1 MSIIQLIKIFL
12 RHFWL
17 LISVPL
23 LLALIVLYLTKNQTY
38 YYETKTTIY
47 TGIASGYGLDQ
58 DRRVDFFVAN
68 NSFDNLMNI
77 IKSRETLTE
86 VAIRLLTQGLILDS
100 YNPVYISRES
110 FIELRKNVPQNVK
123 NLVVKPIIEGDSI
136 AYKVAFEQT
145 VQNLYNYKNSTD
157 TNYIYS
163 LLNYPH
169 PHYSLRKLSEVDVK
183 RIASSDL
190 IELSYKSDDPGISL
204 QTLVI
209 LAEVFMRNYKLM
221 KENQSDAV
229 VRYFEEQVRL
239 SLIRLKEAEDRL
251 LEFNK
256 SNNIINYY
264 EQSKFI
270 AEKKEDIDEFIQ
282 KEKMKYAGAEQTL
295 KKLED
300 KLQIQ
305 GQIHGISDQI
315 IVKRNRL
322 VEITEKIAVNEIYNE
337 PDTLS
342 KSMLAKLKKEASQI
356 ERELNQDLN
365 ELYQYTNTIEGIPLH
380 DLLTEWLKNL
390 VIFAESKAGIQV
402 LLEHQRD
409 FQKNY
414 QLFAPLGANLS
425 RIEREIDVA
434 EREYLSL
441 LHSLGQAKLRQQ
453 NEELSTNIKV
463 LDEPFYPINAKP
475 SKRKL
480 FVIAAAFFGFLVVAF
495 VILLTEYFDN
505 TIKTLERGKKFTA
518 LTTAGL
524 MPKIIAKYQSF
535 NLPFISNRL
544 CELIIQ
550 EIKLYTTTSAD
561 EDERTTKIISVFST
575 TNQEGKSFIAGK
587 LVQKL
592 RSVGDQVLYLNFTF
606 KDDANKLID
615 RNQNAGNNQHVET
628 RNKGVK
634 GLLSMIRSNFTN
646 FQMDDESQATLNK
659 DNMTYLIDD
668 SFTEKQDIFDLLPD
682 NQITSLDKF
691 RYVFV
696 EIPAIL
702 YYPYPPDVIAQS
714 NLSLL
719 VVRANREWKN
729 ADSSALGIYSE
740 VSKSKTLFVLNG
752 TDIEEVETVLGLLPK
767 KRSRLR
773 NFLRQALHFQFY
785 TKSSIN

>member
-23 LLALIVLYLTKNQTY
+23 LLAIIVIYLTKNQTY
-38 YYETKTTIY
+38 YFESKTTIY
-47 TGIASGYGLDQ
+47 TGIASGYNLDQ
-58 DRRVDFFVAN
+58 DKRVDFFVAN

-100 YNPVYISRES
+100 FNPIYISKES

-123 NLVVKPIIEGDSI
+123 NLVVKPLIENDSL
-136 AYKVAFEQT
+136 AYRIAFEQT
-145 VQNLYNYKNSTD
+145 VQNLYNFKNSTD

-169 PHYSLRKLSEVDVK
+169 KHYSLRALAGVEVK
-183 RIASSDL
+183 RIGNSDL
-190 IELSYKSDDPGISL
+190 VELTYKNDDPGISL

-209 LAEVFMRNYKLM
+209 LTEVFIRNFKAM

-229 VRYFEEQVRL
+229 VKYFTEQVRL
-239 SLIRLKEAEDRL
+239 SQIRLKEAEDRL

-264 EQSKFI
+264 EQSKYI

-282 KEKMKYAGAEQTL
+282 KEKMKYMGAEQAL

-315 IVKRNRL
+315 IMKRNRL
-322 VEITEKIAVNEIYNE
+322 IEITEKITINDIYNE
-337 PDTLS
+337 PDTVSKAMLS
-342 KSMLAKLKKEASQI
+342 KLRVEATQLQK
-356 ERELNQDLN
+356 ELNQDLN
-365 ELYQYTNTIEGIPLH
+365 ELYQYSNTIEGIPLQ
-380 DLLTEWLKNL
+380 DLLKEWLKNL
-390 VIFAESKAGIQV
+390 VILAESKAGIKV
-402 LLEHQRD
+402 LIEHQQD

-425 RIEREIDVA
+425 RIEREIDVC

-441 LHSLGQAKLRQQ
+441 LHSLSQAKLRQQ
-453 NEELSTNIKV
+453 NEELSANIKV
-463 LDEPFYPINAKP
+463 LDNPFYPLNAKP
-475 SKRKL
+475 SKRKI
-480 FVIAAAFFGFLVVAF
+480 FVLAAAFFGFLIVAF

-505 TIKTLERGKKFTA
+505 TIKTLERAQK
-518 LTTAGL
+518 LTGLSPAGL
-524 MPKIIAKYQSF
+524 MPKIIGKYQSF

-550 EIKLYTTTSAD
+550 EIKLHTNTNPD

-575 TNQEGKSFIAGK
+575 VSQEGKSFIAGK

-592 RSVGDQVLYLNFTF
+592 RSVGDQVLYLNFLF
-606 KDDANKLID
+606 KP
-615 RNQNAGNNQHVET
+615 ET
-628 RNKGVK
+628 DVVNERSHSRHEESASIENKGIM
-634 GLLSMIRSNFTN
+634 GLFSKLKANLPIFNTEEDLQSIT
-646 FQMDDESQATLNK
+646 NK
-659 DNMTYLIDD
+659 DNLTYLIDD

-691 RYVFV
+691 RYVII
-696 EIPAIL
+696 ELPAIL
-702 YYPYPPDVIAQS
+702 YYPYPPDVVAQS
-714 NLSLL
+714 HLSLM
-719 VVRANREWKN
+719 VVRANREWKK
-729 ADSSALGIYSE
+729 ADSSALVIYNE
-740 VSKSKTLFVLNG
+740 VIKTKSLFVLNG

-773 NFLRQALHFQFY
+773 RFVRQALNFQFY
-785 TKSSIN
+785 SKSSIN

>member
-1 MSIIQLIKIFL
+1 
-12 RHFWL
+12 
-17 LISVPL
+17 VPL
-23 LLALIVLYLTKNQTY
+23 LLAVIVYYLTKKQTY
-38 YYETKTTIY
+38 YYESKSTIY
-47 TGIASGYGLDQ
+47 TGIASGYSLDQ

-86 VAIRLLTQGLILDS
+86 VAIRLFTQGLILDS
-100 YNPVYISRES
+100 YNPVFISKES
-110 FIELRKNVPQNVK
+110 FIELRRNVPQNVK
-123 NLVVKPIIEGDSI
+123 NLVVKPLIENDSL
-136 AYKVAFEQT
+136 AYKIAFEQT
-145 VQNLYNYKNSTD
+145 VQNFYNYKNSTD

-169 PHYSLRKLSEVDVK
+169 RHYSLRKLSEVEVK
-183 RIASSDL
+183 RVANSDL
-190 IELSYKSDDPGISL
+190 VELTYKSDDPGISL
-204 QTLVI
+204 QTLII
-209 LAEVFMRNYKLM
+209 LTEVFMKNYKLM

-229 VRYFEEQVRL
+229 VKYFEEQVLL
-239 SLIRLKEAEDRL
+239 SQIRLKEAEDRL

-282 KEKMKYAGAEQTL
+282 KEKMKYLGAEQTL

-300 KLQIQ
+300 KLEIQ

-315 IVKRNRL
+315 ILKRNRL
-322 VEITEKIAVNEIYNE
+322 VEITEKIAINEIYNE

-342 KSMLAKLKKEASQI
+342 KAMLGKLRVEAVQI
-356 ERELNQDLN
+356 QNELNQDLN
-365 ELYQYTNTIEGIPLH
+365 VLYQYTNTIEGIPLQ

-402 LLEHQRD
+402 LLEHQQD

-425 RIEREIDVA
+425 RIEREIDVC

-441 LHSLGQAKLRQQ
+441 LHSLSQAKLRQQ
-453 NEELSTNIKV
+453 NEALSSNIKV
-463 LDEPFYPINAKP
+463 LDNPFYPLNAKP

-480 FVIAAAFFGFLVVAF
+480 LILAAAFFGFLVVAF
-495 VILLTEYFDN
+495 IILLTEYFDN
-505 TIKTLERGKKFTA
+505 TIKTVERGKKFTEI
-518 LTTAGL
+518 LPAGL
-524 MPKIIAKYQSF
+524 MPKIIGKYQSY

-550 EIKLYTTTSAD
+550 EIKLHTNTGAD
-561 EDERTTKIISVFST
+561 EDERSTRIISVFST
-575 TNQEGKSFIAGK
+575 TDQEGKSFIAGK

-592 RSVGDQVLYLNFTF
+592 RSVGDQVLYLNFLQKEKSEQF
-606 KDDANKLID
+606 KERKEST
-615 RNQNAGNNQHVET
+615 NQARTTVN
-628 RNKGVK
+628 RKGIL
-634 GLLSMIRSNFTN
+634 GLFSMIKASFSQFNFEEDRQSVT
-646 FQMDDESQATLNK
+646 NK
-659 DNMTYLIDD
+659 DNMTYIIDD

-682 NQITSLDKF
+682 NQITSLDKY
-691 RYVFV
+691 RYVFL
-696 EIPAIL
+696 ELPAIL
-702 YYPYPPDVIAQS
+702 YFPYPPDVVAQS
-714 NLSLL
+714 HLSLL
-719 VVRANREWKN
+719 VVRANREWKI
-729 ADSSALGIYSE
+729 ADSTALGVYNE
-740 VSKSKTLFVLNG
+740 VNKSKALFVLNG

-773 NFLRQALHFQFY
+773 RVIRQVLNFQFY
-785 TKSSIN
+785 SKSTIN

>member
-1 MSIIQLIKIFL
+1 MSIIQLIRIFF

-17 LISVPL
+17 LLAVPL
-23 LLALIVLYLTKNQTY
+23 LLAVIVYYLTKKQTY
-38 YYETKTTIY
+38 YYESKSTIY
-47 TGIASGYGLDQ
+47 TGIASGYSLDQ

-86 VAIRLLTQGLILDS
+86 VAIRLFTQGLILDS
-100 YNPVYISRES
+100 YNPVFISKES
-110 FIELRKNVPQNVK
+110 FIELRRNVPQNVK
-123 NLVVKPIIEGDSI
+123 NLVVKPLIENDSL
-136 AYKVAFEQT
+136 AYKIAFEQT
-145 VQNLYNYKNSTD
+145 VQNFYNYKNSTD

-169 PHYSLRKLSEVDVK
+169 RHYSLRKLSEVEVK
-183 RIASSDL
+183 RVANSDL
-190 IELSYKSDDPGISL
+190 VELTYKSDDPGISL
-204 QTLVI
+204 QTLII
-209 LAEVFMRNYKLM
+209 LTEVFMKNYKLM

-229 VRYFEEQVRL
+229 VKYFEEQVLL
-239 SLIRLKEAEDRL
+239 SQIRLKEAEDRL

-282 KEKMKYAGAEQTL
+282 KEKMKYLGAEQTL

-300 KLQIQ
+300 KLEIQ

-315 IVKRNRL
+315 ILKRNRL
-322 VEITEKIAVNEIYNE
+322 VEITEKIAINEIYNE

-342 KSMLAKLKKEASQI
+342 KAMLGKLRVEAVQI
-356 ERELNQDLN
+356 QNELNQDLN
-365 ELYQYTNTIEGIPLH
+365 VLYQYTNTIEGIPLQ

-402 LLEHQRD
+402 LLEHQQD

-425 RIEREIDVA
+425 RIEREIDVC

-441 LHSLGQAKLRQQ
+441 LHSLSQAKLRQQ
-453 NEELSTNIKV
+453 NEALSSNIKV
-463 LDEPFYPINAKP
+463 LDNPFYPLNAKP

-480 FVIAAAFFGFLVVAF
+480 LILAAAFFGFLVVAF
-495 VILLTEYFDN
+495 IILLTEYFDN
-505 TIKTLERGKKFTA
+505 TIKTVERGKKFTEI
-518 LTTAGL
+518 LPAGL
-524 MPKIIAKYQSF
+524 MPKIIGKYQSY

-550 EIKLYTTTSAD
+550 EIKLHTNTGAD
-561 EDERTTKIISVFST
+561 EDERSTRIISVFST
-575 TNQEGKSFIAGK
+575 TDQEGKSFIAGK

-592 RSVGDQVLYLNFTF
+592 RSVGDQVLYLNFLQKEKSEQF
-606 KDDANKLID
+606 KERKEST
-615 RNQNAGNNQHVET
+615 NQAQTKVN
-628 RNKGVK
+628 RKGIL
-634 GLLSMIRSNFTN
+634 GLFSMIKASFSQFNFEEDRQSVT
-646 FQMDDESQATLNK
+646 NK
-659 DNMTYLIDD
+659 DNMTYIIDD

-682 NQITSLDKF
+682 NQITSLDKY
-691 RYVFV
+691 RYVFL
-696 EIPAIL
+696 ELPAIL
-702 YYPYPPDVIAQS
+702 YFPYPPDVVAQS
-714 NLSLL
+714 HLSLL
-719 VVRANREWKN
+719 VVRANREWKI
-729 ADSSALGIYSE
+729 ADSTALGVYNE
-740 VSKSKTLFVLNG
+740 VNKSKALFVLNG

-773 NFLRQALHFQFY
+773 RVIRQVLNFQFY
-785 TKSSIN
+785 SKSTIN

>member
-1 MSIIQLIKIFL
+1 
-12 RHFWL
+12 
-17 LISVPL
+17 VPL
-23 LLALIVLYLTKNQTY
+23 LLAVIVYYLTKKQTY
-38 YYETKTTIY
+38 YYESKSTIY
-47 TGIASGYGLDQ
+47 TGIASGYSLDQ

-86 VAIRLLTQGLILDS
+86 VAIRLFTQGLILDS
-100 YNPVYISRES
+100 YNPVFISKES
-110 FIELRKNVPQNVK
+110 FIELRRNVPQNVK
-123 NLVVKPIIEGDSI
+123 NLVVKPLIENDSL
-136 AYKVAFEQT
+136 AYKIAFEQT
-145 VQNLYNYKNSTD
+145 VQNFYNYKNSTD

-169 PHYSLRKLSEVDVK
+169 RHYSLRKLSEVEVK
-183 RIASSDL
+183 RVANSDL
-190 IELSYKSDDPGISL
+190 VELTYKSDDPGISL
-204 QTLVI
+204 QTLII
-209 LAEVFMRNYKLM
+209 LTEVFMKNYKLM

-229 VRYFEEQVRL
+229 VKYFEEQVLL
-239 SLIRLKEAEDRL
+239 SQIRLKEAEDRL

-282 KEKMKYAGAEQTL
+282 KEKMKYLGAEQTL

-300 KLQIQ
+300 KLEIQ

-315 IVKRNRL
+315 ILKRNRL
-322 VEITEKIAVNEIYNE
+322 VEITEKIAINEIYNE

-342 KSMLAKLKKEASQI
+342 KAMLGKLRVEAVQI
-356 ERELNQDLN
+356 QNELNQDLN
-365 ELYQYTNTIEGIPLH
+365 VLYQYTNTIEGIPLQ

-402 LLEHQRD
+402 LLEHQQD

-425 RIEREIDVA
+425 RIEREIDVC

-441 LHSLGQAKLRQQ
+441 LHSLSQAKLRQQ
-453 NEELSTNIKV
+453 NEALSSNIKV
-463 LDEPFYPINAKP
+463 LDNPFYPLNAKP

-480 FVIAAAFFGFLVVAF
+480 LILAAAFFGFLVVAF
-495 VILLTEYFDN
+495 IILLTEYFDN
-505 TIKTLERGKKFTA
+505 TIKTVERGKKFTEI
-518 LTTAGL
+518 LPAGL
-524 MPKIIAKYQSF
+524 MPKIIGKYQSY

-550 EIKLYTTTSAD
+550 EIKLHTNTGAD
-561 EDERTTKIISVFST
+561 EDERSTRIISVFST
-575 TNQEGKSFIAGK
+575 TDQEGKSFIAGK

-592 RSVGDQVLYLNFTF
+592 RSVGDQVLYLNFLQKEKSEQF
-606 KDDANKLID
+606 KERKEST
-615 RNQNAGNNQHVET
+615 NQAQTKVN
-628 RNKGVK
+628 RKGIL
-634 GLLSMIRSNFTN
+634 GLFSMIKASFSQFNFEEDRQSVT
-646 FQMDDESQATLNK
+646 NK
-659 DNMTYLIDD
+659 DNMTYIIDD

-682 NQITSLDKF
+682 NQITSLDKY
-691 RYVFV
+691 RYVFL
-696 EIPAIL
+696 ELPAIL
-702 YYPYPPDVIAQS
+702 YFPYPPDVVAQS
-714 NLSLL
+714 HLSLL
-719 VVRANREWKN
+719 VVRANREWKI
-729 ADSSALGIYSE
+729 ADSTALGVYNE
-740 VSKSKTLFVLNG
+740 VNKSKALFVLNG

-773 NFLRQALHFQFY
+773 RVIRQVLNFQFY
-785 TKSSIN
+785 SKSTIN